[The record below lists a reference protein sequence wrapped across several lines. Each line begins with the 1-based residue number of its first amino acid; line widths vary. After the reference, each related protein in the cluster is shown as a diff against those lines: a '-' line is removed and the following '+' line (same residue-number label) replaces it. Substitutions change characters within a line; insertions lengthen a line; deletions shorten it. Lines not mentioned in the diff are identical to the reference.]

1 MFVTQVVSSLSPA
14 LAPRVVEHQLVVG
27 GAKALV
33 EVANG
38 LVRGGRERLGG
49 GEQH

>member
-1 MFVTQVVSSLSPA
+1 MFITQVVCSLSPA
-14 LAPRVVEHQLVVG
+14 LAPGVVEHQLVVG

-49 GEQH
+49 GEQY